1 MEATRP
7 TQSQCSSGMGESVD
21 AGGVGTRTNESANAT
36 GAFRNVKF
44 NGHRV
49 SVARYAMKV
58 MESIGDNCP
67 ICIEPMVASGSNFSL
82 PLTVLPCYHLYHEH
96 CIRSALERRQKCSIC
111 QTPVSPSVLGG
122 NTFTDK
128 IKLADNLPLECSGNG
143 CLVNDAQQV
152 ENFKCPYPAS
162 TFSLG
167 QPGQFV
173 QENSGHL
180 IQWLKNFFASQGY
193 PDCRAGYIENQPDK
207 QNHIAL
213 SVTTSPNRQPQLLYY
228 HCAEINSG
236 QSVEEC
242 FDILM
247 KDALTDKLFLDLK
260 KSRPA
265 YFLQDTKLFIK
276 GWSLYENKVYFSG
289 SSLIGL
295 DFVIDLDR
303 VIDPS
308 GDKVN
313 TELMKGELAR
323 LRADLNPNE
332 LASDAPAE
340 GTLRFCNR
348 GGGRTVLFSLP

>member
-1 MEATRP
+1 MEATGP
-7 TQSQCSSGMGESVD
+7 TQSQCSSGMGEPVD

-36 GAFRNVKF
+36 DVFRNVNF
-44 NGHRV
+44 NGHTV
-49 SVARYAMKV
+49 SVAKYAMKV

-67 ICIEPMVASGSNFSL
+67 ICIGPMVANGSNFPLS
-82 PLTVLPCYHLYHEH
+82 LTVLPCYHLYHEH
-96 CIRSALERRQKCSIC
+96 CIMSALEYHQKCSIC

-128 IKLADNLPLECSGNG
+128 IKLADSLPLECSGNG

-162 TFSLG
+162 TFSLS

-193 PDCRAGYIENQPDK
+193 PDCSARYIENEPDK
-207 QNHIAL
+207 QNVIML
-213 SVTTSPNRQPQLLYY
+213 SVTTSPDRQPQLLYY

-242 FDILM
+242 FDILV
-247 KDALTDKLFLDLK
+247 KDARTDKLFLDLK
-260 KSRPA
+260 KSQPA
-265 YFLQDTKLFIK
+265 YFLQDTKLFIR
-276 GWSLYENKVYFSG
+276 GWSFCENKVYFSDG
-289 SSLIGL
+289 S
-295 DFVIDLDR
+295 FIDLNR

-323 LRADLNPNE
+323 LRADPNPNE

-340 GTLRFCNR
+340 GTLRFLNR
-348 GGGRTVLFSLP
+348 GRDRTVLLSLP